1 MRPKQL
7 KICLFV
13 DERGGTQS
21 EGNVTAHQGYLNMR
35 GWVTMYLM
43 GCHTL
48 TGIRPF
54 QLSYRDFDAY
64 LIDIGGY
71 KQHTQHVFMTA
82 LGNVVRGRSSRL
94 YLFWTGES
102 WDAFCKAN
110 PDLRGHETC
119 INCCEPDALEKIAGI
134 LLDLVG

>member
-1 MRPKQL
+1 MKTKRL

-35 GWVTMYLM
+35 GWLTMYLSD
-43 GCHTL
+43 CNTL

-54 QLSYRDFDAY
+54 QLHYRDFDAY
-64 LIDIGGY
+64 LIDAGGY
-71 KQHTQHVFMTA
+71 PPHTQRSIMTA
-82 LGNVVRGRSSRL
+82 LGNVVRSRSSRL
-94 YLFWTGES
+94 FLFWTGEN
-102 WDAFCKAN
+102 WDAFCEAN

-119 INCCEPDALEKIAGI
+119 VNCCEVDALEKIEGI
-134 LLDLVG
+134 LLDMAT